1 MLARSQK
8 EVQANTDMEAITQVC
23 QLAQVDPSVL
33 DRINLDNAIKIIFDK
48 KGVSPSLLRS
58 DEEVQ
63 QIQQQRAQQQQQMA
77 QQEQAQ
83 QGVDA
88 LSKLGKVPA
97 GGDTMAG
104 QAVEALQ
111 AEMGR

>member
-1 MLARSQK
+1 M
-8 EVQANTDMEAITQVC
+8 
-23 QLAQVDPSVL
+23 
-33 DRINLDNAIKIIFDK
+33 
-48 KGVSPSLLRS
+48 
-58 DEEVQ
+58 
-63 QIQQQRAQQQQQMA
+63 AQQEQA

-111 AEMGR
+111 AEMGQ